1 MAVVIAGVV
10 AIAAVV
16 AAIALERHGRSGWV
30 VLLSLVLIG
39 FGVAA
44 FLIRQPYGWFAYAPL
59 SNDVFI
65 SAPLGTLAISGL
77 IVGAA
82 GFFALGCGVAGLI
95 ARKRRADPG
104 D

>member
-1 MAVVIAGVV
+1 MVVVIAGVV

-16 AAIALERHGRSGWV
+16 AAIVLARHERSGWA
-30 VLLSLVLIG
+30 VLLGLVLIG
-39 FGVAA
+39 SGIAA

-77 IVGAA
+77 MVGAA
-82 GFFALGCGVAGLI
+82 GFFALGCGVTGLI
-95 ARKRRADPG
+95 THRTKPHPG
-104 D
+104 E